1 MDNYPTQSDI
11 NYMNSQR
18 AYDKYEILENGIA
31 KQIQTFSP
39 LFKIKLAISI
49 AFDLIRLI
57 MQILIIIALL
67 GGANIAFQSYQ
78 HEINNLTKQFLKK

>member
-18 AYDKYEILENGIA
+18 AYEILENGIA
-31 KQIQTFSP
+31 KQVQTFSP
-39 LFKIKLAISI
+39 LLKIKLAISI